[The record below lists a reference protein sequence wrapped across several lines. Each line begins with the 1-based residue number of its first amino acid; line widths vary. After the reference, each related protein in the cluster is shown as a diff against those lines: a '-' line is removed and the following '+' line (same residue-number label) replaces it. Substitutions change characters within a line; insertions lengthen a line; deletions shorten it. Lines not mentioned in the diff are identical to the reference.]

1 MLSLSA
7 QGAQVLSKRTE
18 KESGT
23 AHRLR
28 QLGAGSLADHELL
41 ALVLGAAGPRSA
53 LVTGLL
59 ALEAAGGL
67 SALGRLGPEEL
78 AGLPGLGRATAT
90 RLAAAVELGRR
101 MASATPSPA
110 EPIRSSTAVAAWFRG
125 RLQDDRREG
134 LHALLLDG
142 QHRPL
147 AHLCLLRG
155 GVDWCR
161 VDPGV
166 VLAACLRRG
175 APALILVHNHPSGD
189 PAPSGEDLRLTE
201 RMVRAAALVGIRI
214 VDHLIVGRQGSY
226 SMAEAGLL

>member
-1 MLSLSA
+1 MTRRA
-7 QGAQVLSKRTE
+7 E
-18 KESGT
+18 KET
-23 AHRLR
+23 DAARRLR
-28 QLGAGSLADHELL
+28 QLGAGSLADHELV
-41 ALVLGAAGPRSA
+41 ALVLGAVGPRSA
-53 LVTGLL
+53 LAAGLS
-59 ALEAAGGL
+59 AVEAAGGL
-67 SALGRLGPEEL
+67 PALGRLGPEEL
-78 AGLPGLGRATAT
+78 ARLPGLGRASAT
-90 RLAAAVELGRR
+90 RLSAALELGRR
-101 MASATPSPA
+101 LANAPPASS
-110 EPIRSSTAVAAWFRG
+110 EPIRSAAAVAAWFRG

-142 QHRPL
+142 QHRPT

-189 PAPSGEDLRLTE
+189 PAPSAEDLRLTE
-201 RMVRAAALVGIRI
+201 RMVRAAALVGVRI

-226 SMAEAGLL
+226 SMAEAGVL